1 MNILYVKS
9 IIHIDLKLFS
19 ILSII
24 ALSSLFFIS
33 CETTQSTKQIEQK
46 KTLFEKKIDNP
57 IITKTETDKNKE
69 IRVGLLLPLKGKHY
83 RIGRS
88 LLNSIHLGLYKTKNK
103 NIKIFVRDTSNVESI
118 TKAYYEFESLKID
131 VILGPVFSNKVN
143 ELKSLLISNNIPV
156 ITFSNNLDIA
166 EKNIFITGLTLKNE
180 IETIIDY
187 ASKKNHLE
195 FAIIAPENIYGN
207 NIVRYF
213 EQKSLDKNINISTK
227 VFYDSVA
234 PDFYNVA
241 KIISDYDKRKDNLIK
256 KIDELKDINS
266 EDAKK
271 EIKLLKRKDTYG
283 SLNFDSLFIAVE
295 NFSQLSLLSS
305 TLPYYDVD
313 PKQIQYFGTS
323 LWNKTAIIKEPG
335 LNNSIFVGLDKDKL
349 TIFENLY
356 SDFYNEVP
364 HPISVFGFDAIGIVS
379 SLTNQGIK
387 INDTSITNKSGFNG
401 LTGKFVFENNGTV
414 NRELGL
420 YRIKNEKITKIKY

>member
-1 MNILYVKS
+1 MITLLMN
-9 IIHIDLKLFS
+9 
-19 ILSII
+19 
-24 ALSSLFFIS
+24 
-33 CETTQSTKQIEQK
+33 
-46 KTLFEKKIDNP
+46 
-57 IITKTETDKNKE
+57 
-69 IRVGLLLPLKGKHY
+69 G
-83 RIGRS
+83 
-88 LLNSIHLGLYKTKNK
+88 
-103 NIKIFVRDTSNVESI
+103 
-118 TKAYYEFESLKID
+118 
-131 VILGPVFSNKVN
+131 
-143 ELKSLLISNNIPV
+143 
-156 ITFSNNLDIA
+156 
-166 EKNIFITGLTLKNE
+166 
-180 IETIIDY
+180 
-187 ASKKNHLE
+187 
-195 FAIIAPENIYGN
+195 
-207 NIVRYF
+207 
-213 EQKSLDKNINISTK
+213 
-227 VFYDSVA
+227 
-234 PDFYNVA
+234 
-241 KIISDYDKRKDNLIK
+241 
-256 KIDELKDINS
+256 
-266 EDAKK
+266 K

-323 LWNKTAIIKEPG
+323 LCNKTAIIKEPG

-349 TIFENLY
+349 KIFENLY